1 MSSFLISS
9 VNYSRGNERKTQLVF
24 GDKKSLFAFL
34 SQFVFSLRCDK
45 AHIVATSDGVIVAD
59 IRLHMTRSDEKVI
72 RFGTPL
78 YLHFVTPQDFHH
90 LFLDEELRLQREEE
104 LRKIRELSF
113 IDEYKDDEACRR
125 EPWFLKMANEHGISL
140 T

>member
-9 VNYSRGNERKTQLVF
+9 VNYSRGNERKTKLVF

-45 AHIVATSDGVIVAD
+45 AHIVATCDGVIVAD
-59 IRLHMTRSDEKVI
+59 IRLHMARSDEKVV
-72 RFGTPL
+72 RFGAPF
-78 YLHFVTPQDFHH
+78 YVPFVTPQDFND
-90 LFLDEELRLQREEE
+90 LFLEEE
-104 LRKIRELSF
+104 IRIARNASF
-113 IDEYKDDEACRR
+113 VDARKDDC
-125 EPWFLKMANEHGISL
+125 GISL